1 MHVPAS
7 AELSEHHAGY
17 EHVDLGFQIAGQKI
31 VLEQNGCLPAPTASA
46 PTASAAPT
54 EPAPTEP
61 APTEP
66 TAPTTAAACSA
77 ARGWQLRRP
86 HRWSSFG
93 RIARSIL
100 VVVLIVVVV
109 VIVVVMI
116 IDVRSIRVLIVIVAP
131 TVPGASHE

>member
-1 MHVPAS
+1 MNLNQHP

-46 PTASAAPT
+46 T
-54 EPAPTEP
+54 PTEP

-77 ARGWQLRRP
+77 ARRWQLRRP
-86 HRWSSFG
+86 HRWSGFG

-100 VVVLIVVVV
+100 VVVLIVVLV
-109 VIVVVMI
+109 VIVVVMM